1 MPKYILVV
9 KFKHQE
15 KLELHLVATWVFFC
29 FIFVLTSA
37 NIANLLPDRIW
48 SMNSVVFLS
57 HAVLQ

>member
-1 MPKYILVV
+1 MLESFTVMPKYILVV

-37 NIANLLPDRIW
+37 NIANLLPDRI
-48 SMNSVVFLS
+48 
-57 HAVLQ
+57 